1 MEWTP
6 PLLMLKGESA
16 CKNDP
21 LSTML
26 HGISVTLIHTKLVVS
41 ERSDA
46 GRLPNYSWLVLGVKL
61 LLFLRMDSPLRLSL

>member
-6 PLLMLKGESA
+6 PLLMLKCESA

-26 HGISVTLIHTKLVVS
+26 HGISVTLIHTKPVVS

-46 GRLPNYSWLVLGVKL
+46 GRLPNYS
-61 LLFLRMDSPLRLSL
+61 